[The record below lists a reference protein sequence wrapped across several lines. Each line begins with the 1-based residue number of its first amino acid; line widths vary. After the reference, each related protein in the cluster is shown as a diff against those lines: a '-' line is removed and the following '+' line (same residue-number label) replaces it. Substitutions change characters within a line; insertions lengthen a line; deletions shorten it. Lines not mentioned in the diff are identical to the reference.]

1 MLNLLNIDS
10 GKKSDSRNLNE
21 QFENEMS
28 GLMHNRNLSTND
40 LGNKTMTGSYQVKPK
55 LERSKNRVRFI
66 INQSVEQKPG
76 LVGDDTAINNNI
88 NNINEEENYE
98 DNEPKM

>member
-1 MLNLLNIDS
+1 MLNLLNIEQ
-10 GKKSDSRNLNE
+10 GKKSDSRHLNE

-40 LGNKTMTGSYQVKPK
+40 IGNKTITGIYQVKPK
-55 LERSKNRVRFI
+55 LERIKHRVKFL
-66 INQSVEQKPG
+66 NQSVEQKSE
-76 LVGDDTAINNNI
+76 LIGDDTAIN